1 MGEGRDDEWIES
13 KRGGINIKKKKAKMI
28 KRILPVYTV
37 LEQGDLA
44 SKVIF
49 FSKFIPGLIEGAEHC
64 TSNHALLGTRIDRNL
79 AKY

>member
-1 MGEGRDDEWIES
+1 M
-13 KRGGINIKKKKAKMI
+13 KKKAKMI
-28 KRILPVYTV
+28 KRKLPLVYAV

-64 TSNHALLGTRIDRNL
+64 ASNHALLGTRIDRNL